1 MLCAIIISV
10 LICVWLTVRG
20 LFLSL
25 SDSVYIWGH
34 EHDEARGGK
43 RWHEMSLKVA
53 NEASIGLSGELDILP
68 PGLKRY
74 QCSLCD
80 YSNDRLFNFQRHMRR
95 HTGEMFVCELCGVR
109 YNCKYMMT
117 KHKRKEHPQHVD
129 SSAPELGAANSHV

>member
-1 MLCAIIISV
+1 MLVYNIALREVMLCAIIISV

-53 NEASIGLSGELDILP
+53 NEASIGLSGELDL
-68 PGLKRY
+68 
-74 QCSLCD
+74 SLI
-80 YSNDRLFNFQRHMRR
+80 HI
-95 HTGEMFVCELCGVR
+95 
-109 YNCKYMMT
+109 
-117 KHKRKEHPQHVD
+117 
-129 SSAPELGAANSHV
+129 